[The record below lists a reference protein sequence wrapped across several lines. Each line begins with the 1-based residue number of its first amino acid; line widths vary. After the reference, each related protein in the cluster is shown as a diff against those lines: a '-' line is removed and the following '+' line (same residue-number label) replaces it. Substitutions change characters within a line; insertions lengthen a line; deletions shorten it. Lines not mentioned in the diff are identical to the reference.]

1 MMILEYVIFIVIRKE
16 EICRFLFDIIEFEV
30 YDLDF

>member
-1 MMILEYVIFIVIRKE
+1 MMILEYVIFIVISKE
-16 EICRFLFDIIEFEV
+16 EICKLLFDIIEFEV